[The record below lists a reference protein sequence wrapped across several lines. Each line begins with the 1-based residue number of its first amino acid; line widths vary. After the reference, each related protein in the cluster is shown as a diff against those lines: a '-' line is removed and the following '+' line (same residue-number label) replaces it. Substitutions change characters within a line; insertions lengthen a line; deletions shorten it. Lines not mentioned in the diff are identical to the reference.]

1 MKPIE
6 ASQSIIA
13 SQFPN
18 CDVALLGGSVARGE
32 ATKTSDLDI
41 VIIDHSLTSCYR
53 ESFYSN
59 GWPVEVF
66 VHNFETYKTFFEM
79 DCDRGSPS
87 LPQLVSEGIILKGKD
102 EIVESLK
109 REAEDLLNKGPEKW
123 NEETMNMK
131 RYFITDT
138 LDDFIGATKR
148 EEELFIANLL
158 ADLVH
163 EYVLR
168 VNGEWLGNSK
178 WFIRVLRR
186 YDEQY
191 AEHFVAA
198 FDHFYKTGEKNKLIS
213 FIEQTLEQYGGRVFE
228 GFSIGK

>member
-6 ASQSIIA
+6 AAQSIIA

-18 CDVALLGGSVARGE
+18 CDVALLGGSVVRGE
-32 ATKTSDLDI
+32 ATKTSDFDI

-79 DCDRGSPS
+79 DCNRGRPS

-109 REAEDLLNKGPEKW
+109 REAEDLLNKGPERW

-191 AEHFVAA
+191 AEHFVAV
-198 FDHFYKTGEKNKLIS
+198 FDHFYTTGDKNKLIS

>member
-1 MKPIE
+1 MKAID
-6 ASQSIIA
+6 AAQNIITL
-13 SQFPN
+13 QFSN

-41 VIIDHSLTSCYR
+41 VIVDQSLTSCYR

-66 VHNFETYKTFFEM
+66 VHNFETYKTFFKM
-79 DCDRGSPS
+79 DCDRGRPS
-87 LPQLVSEGIILKGKD
+87 LPQLVSEGIALKGEK
-102 EIVESLK
+102 EIVEKLK
-109 REAEDLLNKGPEKW
+109 KEANDLLHKGPAKW
-123 NEETMNMK
+123 TEETIKQK

-168 VNGEWLGNSK
+168 VNGRWLGSSK
-178 WFIRVLRR
+178 WFIRVLKR

-191 AEHFVAA
+191 ANKFVAA
-198 FDHFYKTGEKNKLIS
+198 FDYFYKTGEKNELIH
-213 FIEQTLEQYGGRVFE
+213 FIEKTLEQYGGRVFE

>member
-6 ASQSIIA
+6 AARSIIT

-32 ATKTSDLDI
+32 ATKTSDLDV
-41 VIIDHSLTSCYR
+41 VIFDQNLSSCYR

-66 VHNFETYKTFFEM
+66 VHNFETYKTFFKR
-79 DCDRGSPS
+79 DCERGRPS
-87 LPQLVSEGIILKGKD
+87 LPQLVSEAFVLKGK
-102 EIVESLK
+102 EKIVAELK
-109 REAEDLLNKGPEKW
+109 REANELLNNGPEKW
-123 NEETMNMK
+123 TEETMKQK
-131 RYFITDT
+131 RYFITDA

-158 ADLVH
+158 AELVH
-163 EYVLR
+163 EFVLR
-168 VNGEWLGNSK
+168 VNGQWLGNSK
-178 WFIRVLRR
+178 WFIRVLKR
-186 YDEQY
+186 YDEVY
-191 AEHFVAA
+191 AEKFVAV
-198 FDHFYKTGEKNKLIS
+198 FDHFYKTGEKKELIA
-213 FIEQTLEQYGGRVFE
+213 FIEKTLEEYGGRMFE

>member
-6 ASQSIIA
+6 AAQSIIT

-32 ATKTSDLDI
+32 ATKTSDLDV
-41 VIIDHSLTSCYR
+41 VIFDQNLSSCYR

-66 VHNFETYKTFFEM
+66 VHNFETYKTFFKS
-79 DCDRGSPS
+79 DCERGRPS
-87 LPQLVSEGIILKGKD
+87 LPQLVSEAFVLKGK
-102 EIVESLK
+102 EKIVAELK
-109 REAEDLLNKGPEKW
+109 RGANDLLNKGPEKW
-123 NEETMNMK
+123 TEETMKQK
-131 RYFITDT
+131 RYFITDA

-168 VNGEWLGNSK
+168 VNGQWLGSSK
-178 WFIRVLRR
+178 WFIRVLKR
-186 YDEQY
+186 YDEVY
-191 AEHFVAA
+191 AEKFVAV
-198 FDHFYKTGEKNKLIS
+198 FDHFYKTGDKKELIA
-213 FIEQTLEQYGGRVFE
+213 FIEKTLEEYGGRMFE

>member
-6 ASQSIIA
+6 AAQSIIT

-32 ATKTSDLDI
+32 ATKTSDLDMVI
-41 VIIDHSLTSCYR
+41 VDNSLSSCYR
-53 ESFYSN
+53 ESFYSH

-66 VHNFETYKTFFEM
+66 VHNFETYKTFFKM
-79 DCDRGSPS
+79 DCDRGRPS
-87 LPQLVSEGIILKGKD
+87 LPQLVSEGVILKGKY
-102 EIVESLK
+102 EIVEMLK
-109 REAEDLLNKGPEKW
+109 KEANNLLIKGPEKW
-123 NEETMNMK
+123 NEETMKQK

-138 LDDFIGATKR
+138 LDDFIGASKR

-158 ADLVH
+158 AELVH

-168 VNGEWLGNSK
+168 VNGQWLGNSK

-191 AEHFVAA
+191 AEQFIAA
-198 FDHFYKTGEKNKLIS
+198 FDYFYKTGEKSELIT
-213 FIEQTLEQYGGRVFE
+213 FVEKTLKQYGGRVFE